1 VKISEIFNFSYM
13 LYSQIWLNLLV
24 DDHLFGYVIKFEKEK
39 NPSSTTLLS
48 CVVIFLVAKFTIL
61 LNNNNNNNNCQTTW
75 PRELIGK
82 IQKNCHISKKKV
94 MKWPR
99 YLDDLG

>member
-1 VKISEIFNFSYM
+1 
-13 LYSQIWLNLLV
+13 
-24 DDHLFGYVIKFEKEK
+24 
-39 NPSSTTLLS
+39 
-48 CVVIFLVAKFTIL
+48 VAKFTTL

-75 PRELIGK
+75 SRELFGK

-99 YLDDLG
+99 YFGGFGLDFQLSSFEIAIYLSKFRF